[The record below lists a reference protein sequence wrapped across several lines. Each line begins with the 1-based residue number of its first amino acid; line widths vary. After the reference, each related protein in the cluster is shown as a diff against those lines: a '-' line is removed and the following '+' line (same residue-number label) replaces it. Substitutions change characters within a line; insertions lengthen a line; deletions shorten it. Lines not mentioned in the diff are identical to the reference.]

1 MRRYCSVIVWI
12 GVLLSCSSEE
22 AVNPDFGYTY
32 FPLRTGISWIYQ
44 IDETTII
51 QSQETTRSY
60 ELRVAITDS
69 VNSQGNV
76 DYVLTR
82 DIRTSTSDSWQ
93 GSETWSARIQN
104 NQLIQNESNSLFVKL
119 IFPPKIG
126 LFWNGNQFNNLPD
139 QGNLFNGSNS
149 ESYHIMAYDLFF
161 RIGTKEY
168 PESLMVVQ
176 NNFDDAIVGKDQRHE
191 IYTPNIGLI
200 YKEVRQLEYCST
212 PDCLGQQKIDRGVIY
227 VQSLKEYASQ

>member
-1 MRRYCSVIVWI
+1 MRRYCNVIVWI

-32 FPLRTGISWIYQ
+32 FPLRTGIRWIYQ

-60 ELRVAITDS
+60 ELRVTITDS

-76 DYVLTR
+76 DYILTR
-82 DIRTSTSDSWQ
+82 DIRTSASDSWQ

-104 NQLIQNESNSLFVKL
+104 NQLIQNENNSLFVKL
-119 IFPPKIG
+119 IFPPSRG
-126 LFWNGNQFNNLPD
+126 LFWNGNQFNNLPEH
-139 QGNLFNGSNS
+139 GNLFNGSNS
-149 ESYHIMAYDLFF
+149 ESYYIMGYDLPF
-161 RIGTKEY
+161 RIGTTEY
-168 PESLMVVQ
+168 PESLMVVH

-191 IYTPNIGLI
+191 IYTPNVGLI

-212 PDCLGQQKIDRGVIY
+212 PDCLGQQKIDKGVIY
-227 VQSLKEYASQ
+227 IQSLKEYASQ